1 MKHTLNIPI
10 LGFAAYSGTGKTTL
24 LEALIPKLT
33 KAGLRIGMLKHA
45 HHNFD
50 VDQPG
55 KDSHRLRKAGASQML
70 ISSRNRFALMT
81 ETPESES
88 EFDYLLTRFDEDKLD
103 VVLVEGCKNI
113 AFPKIELHR
122 EEVGKPWLHPN
133 DENII
138 AIASDSGELDSEL
151 PQMNINDLEAIAQ
164 FVIQYVQ
171 EAKAPKSKEKEAA
184 CCDTLS
190 PAFLS
195 VVQGQEKILSLVNTV
210 SETEACKIEDAYGRV
225 LADHVVS
232 PVNVPQY
239 TNSAMDGYAIRG
251 DDVERESYQVVAK
264 VMAGHAYDKPLEVG
278 QAVKIMTGAPTPIN
292 GDTVVMREQASKDGD
307 TVTFNGAS
315 IKTGQNVRQAGEDL
329 AIGNDVFTAG
339 TRLASPEMGMI
350 ASLGFGEA
358 NVFRKLKVAVFST
371 GDEVQAPGTE
381 QKANSI
387 YDSNRFTIMG
397 MLEKLGCE
405 ILDFGILEDNEQLMI
420 EALENASAQADV
432 VMTSGGVSVGDA
444 DYIKL
449 ALDKLGQIDFWRI
462 NMRPGRP
469 LAFGQ
474 INDKPFFGLPGN
486 PVAVM
491 VSFINFVEPAL
502 RKMQGE
508 QGWKPLK
515 VSAIATE
522 NLRSR
527 QGRTE
532 FSRGIYEL
540 DETGRLTVRTTGKQ
554 GSGILRSMSEAN
566 CLIEISPAV
575 DTVKAGES
583 VTIIPL
589 QAESR
594 PIQNSKV
601 SMSGLFI
608 DYRKI
613 FQRDS
618 YGSHHSLHLQRPRQ
632 RTDVLVPATPQ
643 HSRSSCRSRR
653 YRYH

>member
-24 LEALIPKLT
+24 LEALLPKLT
-33 KAGLRIGMLKHA
+33 EAGLRIGMLKHA

-50 VDQPG
+50 VDKPG
-55 KDSHRLRKAGASQML
+55 KDSYRLRKAGASQML
-70 ISSRNRFALMT
+70 IASRNRFALMT
-81 ETPESES
+81 ETPEAEA
-88 EFDYLLTRFDEDKLD
+88 EFEYLLTRFDEDKLD

-122 EEVGKPWLHPN
+122 EEVGKPWLYPH

-138 AIASDSGELDSEL
+138 AIASDSAELDSEL
-151 PQMNINDLEAIAQ
+151 PQMNINDLDAIAQ
-164 FVIQYVQ
+164 FVLQYVQ
-171 EAKAPKSKEKEAA
+171 DAKAPKSKEKDAA

-210 SETEACKIEDAYGRV
+210 SEIEASKIENAYGRV
-225 LADHVVS
+225 LAEHIIS

-239 TNSAMDGYAIRG
+239 TNSAMDGYAIRS
-251 DDVERESYQVVAK
+251 DDVDRDSYQIVAE
-264 VMAGHAYDKPLEVG
+264 VMAGHAYDQPLEVG
-278 QAVKIMTGAPTPIN
+278 QAVKIMTGAPTPRN
-292 GDTVVMREQASKDGD
+292 GDTVVMREQASQEGD
-307 TVTFNGAS
+307 KVTFNGS
-315 IKTGQNVRQAGEDL
+315 NIKAGQNVRQAGEDL
-329 AIGNDVFTAG
+329 AIGSDVFTAG

-474 INDKPFFGLPGN
+474 INNKPFFGLPGN

-515 VSAIATE
+515 VNAIATE

-540 DETGRLTVRTTGKQ
+540 DNTGRLTVRTTGKQ

-566 CLIEISPAV
+566 CLIEISPAI

-589 QAESR
+589 QGR
-594 PIQNSKV
+594 I
-601 SMSGLFI
+601 
-608 DYRKI
+608 
-613 FQRDS
+613 
-618 YGSHHSLHLQRPRQ
+618 
-632 RTDVLVPATPQ
+632 
-643 HSRSSCRSRR
+643 
-653 YRYH
+653 

>member
-10 LGFAAYSGTGKTTL
+10 IGFAAYSGTGKTTL
-24 LEALIPKLT
+24 LEALLPKLT
-33 KAGLRIGMLKHA
+33 EAGLRIGMLKHA

-50 VDQPG
+50 VDKPG
-55 KDSHRLRKAGASQML
+55 KDSYRLRKAGASQML
-70 ISSRNRFALMT
+70 IASRNRFALMT
-81 ETPESES
+81 ETPEAEE
-88 EFDYLLTRFDEDKLD
+88 EFEYLLTRFDEDKLD

-122 EEVGKPWLHPN
+122 EEVGKPWLYPN

-138 AIASDSGELDSEL
+138 AIASDGGELDSEL

-164 FVIQYVQ
+164 FVLQYVQ
-171 EAKAPKSKEKEAA
+171 DAKAPKSKEKDAA

-210 SETEACKIEDAYGRV
+210 SEIEACKIENAYGRV
-225 LADHVVS
+225 LAEHIIS

-239 TNSAMDGYAIRG
+239 TNSAMDGYAIRS
-251 DDVERESYQVVAK
+251 DDVDRDSYQVVAE
-264 VMAGHAYDKPLEVG
+264 VMAGHAYDQPLEVG
-278 QAVKIMTGAPTPIN
+278 QAVKIMTGAPTPRN
-292 GDTVVMREQASKDGD
+292 GDTVVMREQASQEGD
-307 TVTFNGAS
+307 KVTFNGAN
-315 IKTGQNVRQAGEDL
+315 IKAGQNVRQAGEDL
-329 AIGNDVFTAG
+329 AIGSDVFTAG

-474 INDKPFFGLPGN
+474 INNKPFFGLPGN

-515 VSAIATE
+515 VNAIATE

-540 DETGRLTVRTTGKQ
+540 DDTGRLTVRTTGKQ

-566 CLIEISPAV
+566 CLIEISPAI

-589 QAESR
+589 QGR
-594 PIQNSKV
+594 I
-601 SMSGLFI
+601 
-608 DYRKI
+608 
-613 FQRDS
+613 
-618 YGSHHSLHLQRPRQ
+618 
-632 RTDVLVPATPQ
+632 
-643 HSRSSCRSRR
+643 
-653 YRYH
+653 

>member
-24 LEALIPKLT
+24 LEALLPKLT
-33 KAGLRIGMLKHA
+33 EAGLRIGMLKHA

-50 VDQPG
+50 VDKPG
-55 KDSHRLRKAGASQML
+55 KDSYRLRKAGASQML
-70 ISSRNRFALMT
+70 IASRNRFALMT
-81 ETPESES
+81 ETPEAEA
-88 EFDYLLTRFDEDKLD
+88 EFEYLLTRFDEDKLD

-122 EEVGKPWLHPN
+122 EEVGKPWLYPH

-138 AIASDSGELDSEL
+138 AIASDSAELDSEL
-151 PQMNINDLEAIAQ
+151 PQMNINDLDAIAQ
-164 FVIQYVQ
+164 FVLQYVQ
-171 EAKAPKSKEKEAA
+171 DAKAPKSKEKDAA

-210 SETEACKIEDAYGRV
+210 SEIEACKIENAYGRV
-225 LADHVVS
+225 LAEHIIS

-239 TNSAMDGYAIRG
+239 TNSAMDGYAIRS
-251 DDVERESYQVVAK
+251 DDVDRDSYQVVAE
-264 VMAGHAYDKPLEVG
+264 VMAGHAYDQPLEVG
-278 QAVKIMTGAPTPIN
+278 QAVKIMTGAPTPRN
-292 GDTVVMREQASKDGD
+292 GDTVVMREQASQEGD
-307 TVTFNGAS
+307 KVTFNGS
-315 IKTGQNVRQAGEDL
+315 NIKAGQNVRQAGEDL
-329 AIGNDVFTAG
+329 TIGSDVFTAG

-474 INDKPFFGLPGN
+474 INNKPFFGLPGN

-515 VSAIATE
+515 VNAIATE

-540 DETGRLTVRTTGKQ
+540 DDSGRLTVRTTGKQ

-566 CLIEISPAV
+566 CLIEISPAI

-589 QAESR
+589 QGR
-594 PIQNSKV
+594 I
-601 SMSGLFI
+601 
-608 DYRKI
+608 
-613 FQRDS
+613 
-618 YGSHHSLHLQRPRQ
+618 
-632 RTDVLVPATPQ
+632 
-643 HSRSSCRSRR
+643 
-653 YRYH
+653 

>member
-24 LEALIPKLT
+24 LEALLPKLT
-33 KAGLRIGMLKHA
+33 EAGLRIGMLKHA

-50 VDQPG
+50 VDKPG
-55 KDSHRLRKAGASQML
+55 KDSYRLRKAGASQML
-70 ISSRNRFALMT
+70 IASRNRFALMT
-81 ETPESES
+81 ETPEAEA
-88 EFDYLLTRFDEDKLD
+88 EFEYLLTRFDEDKLD

-122 EEVGKPWLHPN
+122 EEVGKPWLYPH

-151 PQMNINDLEAIAQ
+151 PQMNINDLDAIAQ
-164 FVIQYVQ
+164 FVLQYVQ
-171 EAKAPKSKEKEAA
+171 DAKAPKSKEKDAA

-195 VVQGQEKILSLVNTV
+195 VIQGQEKILSLVNTV
-210 SETEACKIEDAYGRV
+210 SEIEACKIENAYGRV
-225 LADHVVS
+225 LAEDIIS

-239 TNSAMDGYAIRG
+239 TNSAMDGYAIRS
-251 DDVERESYQVVAK
+251 DDVDRDSYQVVVE
-264 VMAGHAYDKPLEVG
+264 VMAGHAYDQPLDVG
-278 QAVKIMTGAPTPIN
+278 QAVKIMTGAPTPRN
-292 GDTVVMREQASKDGD
+292 GDTVVMREQASQEGD
-307 TVTFNGAS
+307 KVTFNGAN
-315 IKTGQNVRQAGEDL
+315 IKAGQNVRQAGEDL
-329 AIGNDVFTAG
+329 AIGSDVFTAG

-358 NVFRKLKVAVFST
+358 NVFRKVKVAVFST

-381 QKANSI
+381 QNANSI

-405 ILDFGILEDNEQLMI
+405 ILDFGILEDNEKLMI

-474 INDKPFFGLPGN
+474 INNKPFFGLPGN

-515 VSAIATE
+515 VNAIATE

-532 FSRGIYEL
+532 FSRGVYEL
-540 DETGRLTVRTTGKQ
+540 DATGRLTVRTTGKQ

-566 CLIEISPAV
+566 CLIEISPAI

-589 QAESR
+589 QGR
-594 PIQNSKV
+594 I
-601 SMSGLFI
+601 
-608 DYRKI
+608 
-613 FQRDS
+613 
-618 YGSHHSLHLQRPRQ
+618 
-632 RTDVLVPATPQ
+632 
-643 HSRSSCRSRR
+643 
-653 YRYH
+653 

>member
-24 LEALIPKLT
+24 LEALLPKLT
-33 KAGLRIGMLKHA
+33 EAGLRIGMLKHA

-50 VDQPG
+50 VDKPG
-55 KDSHRLRKAGASQML
+55 KDSYRLRKAGASQML
-70 ISSRNRFALMT
+70 IASRNRFALMT
-81 ETPESES
+81 ETPEAEA
-88 EFDYLLTRFDEDKLD
+88 EFEYLLTRFDEDKLD

-122 EEVGKPWLHPN
+122 EEVGKPWLYPH
-133 DENII
+133 DDNII
-138 AIASDSGELDSEL
+138 AIASDTAELDSEL
-151 PQMNINDLEAIAQ
+151 PQMNINDLDAIAQ
-164 FVIQYVQ
+164 FVLQYVQ
-171 EAKAPKSKEKEAA
+171 DAKAPKSKEKDAA

-195 VVQGQEKILSLVNTV
+195 VVQGQEKVLSLVNTV
-210 SETEACKIEDAYGRV
+210 SGIEACKIENAYGRV
-225 LADHVVS
+225 LAEHIIS

-239 TNSAMDGYAIRG
+239 TNSAMDGYAIRS
-251 DDVERESYQVVAK
+251 DDVNRDSYQVVAE
-264 VMAGHAYDKPLEVG
+264 VMAGHAYDQPLEVG
-278 QAVKIMTGAPTPIN
+278 QAVKIMTGAPTPRN
-292 GDTVVMREQASKDGD
+292 GDTVVMREQASQEGD
-307 TVTFNGAS
+307 KVTFNGS
-315 IKTGQNVRQAGEDL
+315 NIKAGQNVRQAGEDL
-329 AIGNDVFTAG
+329 AIGSDVFTAG

-474 INDKPFFGLPGN
+474 INNKPFFGLPGN

-515 VSAIATE
+515 VNAIATE

-540 DETGRLTVRTTGKQ
+540 DNTGRLTVRTTGKQ

-566 CLIEISPAV
+566 CLIEISPAI

-589 QAESR
+589 QGR
-594 PIQNSKV
+594 I
-601 SMSGLFI
+601 
-608 DYRKI
+608 
-613 FQRDS
+613 
-618 YGSHHSLHLQRPRQ
+618 
-632 RTDVLVPATPQ
+632 
-643 HSRSSCRSRR
+643 
-653 YRYH
+653 

>member
-24 LEALIPKLT
+24 LEALLPKLT
-33 KAGLRIGMLKHA
+33 EAGLRIGMLKHA

-50 VDQPG
+50 VDKPG
-55 KDSHRLRKAGASQML
+55 KDSYRLRKAGASQML
-70 ISSRNRFALMT
+70 IASRNRYALMT
-81 ETPESES
+81 ETPEAEA
-88 EFDYLLTRFDEDKLD
+88 EFEYLLTRFDEDKLD

-122 EEVGKPWLHPN
+122 EEVGKPWLYPH
-133 DENII
+133 DDNII
-138 AIASDSGELDSEL
+138 AIASDSAELDSEL
-151 PQMNINDLEAIAQ
+151 PQMNINDLDAIAQ
-164 FVIQYVQ
+164 FVLQYVQ
-171 EAKAPKSKEKEAA
+171 DAKAPKSKEKDAA

-210 SETEACKIEDAYGRV
+210 SEIEACKIENAYGRV
-225 LADHVVS
+225 LAEHIIS

-239 TNSAMDGYAIRG
+239 TNSAMDGYAIRS
-251 DDVERESYQVVAK
+251 DDVDRDSYQVVAE
-264 VMAGHAYDKPLEVG
+264 VMAGHAYDQPLQVG
-278 QAVKIMTGAPTPIN
+278 QAVKIMTGAPTPLN
-292 GDTVVMREQASKDGD
+292 GDTVVMREQASQEGD
-307 TVTFNGAS
+307 KVTFNGAH
-315 IKTGQNVRQAGEDL
+315 IKAGQNVRQAGEDL
-329 AIGNDVFTAG
+329 AIGSDVFTAG

-474 INDKPFFGLPGN
+474 INNKPFFGLPGN

-515 VSAIATE
+515 VNAIATE

-540 DETGRLTVRTTGKQ
+540 DDTGRLTVRTTGKQ

-566 CLIEISPAV
+566 CLIEISPAI

-589 QAESR
+589 QGR
-594 PIQNSKV
+594 I
-601 SMSGLFI
+601 
-608 DYRKI
+608 
-613 FQRDS
+613 
-618 YGSHHSLHLQRPRQ
+618 
-632 RTDVLVPATPQ
+632 
-643 HSRSSCRSRR
+643 
-653 YRYH
+653 

>member
-10 LGFAAYSGTGKTTL
+10 IGFAAYSGTGKTTL
-24 LEALIPKLT
+24 LEALLPKLT
-33 KAGLRIGMLKHA
+33 EAGLRIGMLKHA

-50 VDQPG
+50 VDKPG
-55 KDSHRLRKAGASQML
+55 KDSYRLRKAGASQML
-70 ISSRNRFALMT
+70 IASRNRFALMT
-81 ETPESES
+81 ETPEAEA
-88 EFDYLLTRFDEDKLD
+88 EFEYLLTRFDEDKLD

-122 EEVGKPWLHPN
+122 EEVGKPWLYPH

-138 AIASDSGELDSEL
+138 AIASDSAELDSEL
-151 PQMNINDLEAIAQ
+151 PQMNINDLDAIAQ
-164 FVIQYVQ
+164 FVLQYVQ
-171 EAKAPKSKEKEAA
+171 EAKAPKSKEKDAA

-210 SETEACKIEDAYGRV
+210 SEIEACKIENAYGRV
-225 LADHVVS
+225 LAEDIIS

-239 TNSAMDGYAIRG
+239 TNSAMDGYAIRS
-251 DDVERESYQVVAK
+251 DDVDRDSYQIVAE
-264 VMAGHAYDKPLEVG
+264 VMAGHAYDQLLEVG
-278 QAVKIMTGAPTPIN
+278 QAVKIMTGAPTPLN
-292 GDTVVMREQASKDGD
+292 GDTVVMREQASQEGD
-307 TVTFNGAS
+307 NVTFNGAH
-315 IKTGQNVRQAGEDL
+315 IKAGQNVRQAGEDL
-329 AIGNDVFTAG
+329 AIGSDVFTAG

-474 INDKPFFGLPGN
+474 INNKPFFGLPGN

-515 VSAIATE
+515 VNAIATE

-532 FSRGIYEL
+532 FSRGVYEL
-540 DETGRLTVRTTGKQ
+540 DDTGRLTVRTTGKQ

-566 CLIEISPAV
+566 CLIEISPAI

-589 QAESR
+589 QGR
-594 PIQNSKV
+594 I
-601 SMSGLFI
+601 
-608 DYRKI
+608 
-613 FQRDS
+613 
-618 YGSHHSLHLQRPRQ
+618 
-632 RTDVLVPATPQ
+632 
-643 HSRSSCRSRR
+643 
-653 YRYH
+653 

>member
-24 LEALIPKLT
+24 LEALLPKLT
-33 KAGLRIGMLKHA
+33 EAGLRIGMLKHA

-50 VDQPG
+50 VDKPG
-55 KDSHRLRKAGASQML
+55 KDSYRLRKAGASQML
-70 ISSRNRFALMT
+70 IASRNRYALMT
-81 ETPESES
+81 ETPEAEA
-88 EFDYLLTRFDEDKLD
+88 EFEYLLTRFDEDKLD

-122 EEVGKPWLHPN
+122 EEVGKPWLYPH
-133 DENII
+133 DDNII
-138 AIASDSGELDSEL
+138 AIASDTAELDSEL
-151 PQMNINDLEAIAQ
+151 PQMNINDLDAIAQ
-164 FVIQYVQ
+164 FVLQYVQ
-171 EAKAPKSKEKEAA
+171 DAKAPKSKEKDAA

-210 SETEACKIEDAYGRV
+210 SEIEACKIENAYGRV
-225 LADHVVS
+225 LAEHIVS

-239 TNSAMDGYAIRG
+239 TNSAMDGYAIRS
-251 DDVERESYQVVAK
+251 DDVDRDSYQVVAE
-264 VMAGHAYDKPLEVG
+264 VMAGHAYDQPLEVG
-278 QAVKIMTGAPTPIN
+278 QAVKIMTGAPTPLN
-292 GDTVVMREQASKDGD
+292 GDTVVMREQASQEGD
-307 TVTFNGAS
+307 KVTFDGAN
-315 IKTGQNVRQAGEDL
+315 IKAGQNVRQAGEDL
-329 AIGNDVFTAG
+329 AIGSDVFTAG

-474 INDKPFFGLPGN
+474 INNKPFFGLPGN

-515 VSAIATE
+515 VNAIATE

-540 DETGRLTVRTTGKQ
+540 DDTGRLTVRTTGKQ

-566 CLIEISPAV
+566 CLIEISPAI

-589 QAESR
+589 QGR
-594 PIQNSKV
+594 I
-601 SMSGLFI
+601 
-608 DYRKI
+608 
-613 FQRDS
+613 
-618 YGSHHSLHLQRPRQ
+618 
-632 RTDVLVPATPQ
+632 
-643 HSRSSCRSRR
+643 
-653 YRYH
+653 

>member
-24 LEALIPKLT
+24 LEALLPKLT
-33 KAGLRIGMLKHA
+33 EAGLRIGMLKHA

-50 VDQPG
+50 VDKPG
-55 KDSHRLRKAGASQML
+55 KDSYRLRKAGASQML
-70 ISSRNRFALMT
+70 IASRNRFALMT
-81 ETPESES
+81 ETPEAEA
-88 EFDYLLTRFDEDKLD
+88 EFEYLLTRFDEDMLD

-122 EEVGKPWLHPN
+122 EEVGKPWLYPN
-133 DENII
+133 DDNII
-138 AIASDSGELDSEL
+138 AIASDGGELDSEL

-171 EAKAPKSKEKEAA
+171 EAKAPKNKEKEAA

-210 SETEACKIEDAYGRV
+210 SEIEACKIENAYGRV
-225 LADHVVS
+225 LAEHIVS
-232 PVNVPQY
+232 LVNVPQY
-239 TNSAMDGYAIRG
+239 TNSAMDGYAIRS
-251 DDVERESYQVVAK
+251 DDVDRDSYQVVAE
-264 VMAGHAYDKPLEVG
+264 VMAGHAYDQPLDVG
-278 QAVKIMTGAPTPIN
+278 QAVKIMTGAPTPLN
-292 GDTVVMREQASKDGD
+292 GDTVVMREQASQEGD
-307 TVTFNGAS
+307 KVTFNGAN
-315 IKTGQNVRQAGEDL
+315 IKAGQNVRQTGEDL
-329 AIGNDVFTAG
+329 AIGSDVFTAG

-350 ASLGFGEA
+350 ASVGFGEA
-358 NVFRKLKVAVFST
+358 NVFRKVKVAVFST

-420 EALENASAQADV
+420 EALENASAQADM

-474 INDKPFFGLPGN
+474 INNKPFFGLPGN

-515 VSAIATE
+515 VNAIATE

-532 FSRGIYEL
+532 FSRGVYEL

-566 CLIEISPAV
+566 CLIEISPAI

-589 QAESR
+589 QGR
-594 PIQNSKV
+594 I
-601 SMSGLFI
+601 
-608 DYRKI
+608 
-613 FQRDS
+613 
-618 YGSHHSLHLQRPRQ
+618 
-632 RTDVLVPATPQ
+632 
-643 HSRSSCRSRR
+643 
-653 YRYH
+653 

>member
-24 LEALIPKLT
+24 LEALLPKLT
-33 KAGLRIGMLKHA
+33 EAGLRIGMLKHA

-50 VDQPG
+50 VDKPG
-55 KDSHRLRKAGASQML
+55 KDSYRLRKAGASQML
-70 ISSRNRFALMT
+70 IASRNRFALMT
-81 ETPESES
+81 ETPEAEA
-88 EFDYLLTRFDEDKLD
+88 EFEYLLTRFDEDKLD

-122 EEVGKPWLHPN
+122 EEVGKPWLYPH
-133 DENII
+133 DDNII
-138 AIASDSGELDSEL
+138 AIASDSAELDSEL
-151 PQMNINDLEAIAQ
+151 PQMNINDLDAIAQ
-164 FVIQYVQ
+164 FVLQYVQ
-171 EAKAPKSKEKEAA
+171 DAKAPKSKEKDAA

-195 VVQGQEKILSLVNTV
+195 VVQGQEKILSLVHTV
-210 SETEACKIEDAYGRV
+210 SEIEACKIENAYGRV
-225 LADHVVS
+225 LAEDIIS

-239 TNSAMDGYAIRG
+239 TNSAMDGYAIRS
-251 DDVERESYQVVAK
+251 DDVDRSSYQIVAE
-264 VMAGHAYDKPLEVG
+264 VMAGHAYDQPLEVG
-278 QAVKIMTGAPTPIN
+278 QAVKIMTGAPTPLN
-292 GDTVVMREQASKDGD
+292 GDTVVMREQASQEGD
-307 TVTFNGAS
+307 KVTFNGAH
-315 IKTGQNVRQAGEDL
+315 IKAGQNVRQAGEDL
-329 AIGNDVFTAG
+329 AIGSDVFTAG

-474 INDKPFFGLPGN
+474 INNKPFFGLPGN

-515 VSAIATE
+515 VNAIATE

-540 DETGRLTVRTTGKQ
+540 DDTGRLTVRTTGKQ

-566 CLIEISPAV
+566 CLIEISPAI

-589 QAESR
+589 QGR
-594 PIQNSKV
+594 I
-601 SMSGLFI
+601 
-608 DYRKI
+608 
-613 FQRDS
+613 
-618 YGSHHSLHLQRPRQ
+618 
-632 RTDVLVPATPQ
+632 
-643 HSRSSCRSRR
+643 
-653 YRYH
+653 

>member
-1 MKHTLNIPI
+1 MKHTLNIPT

-24 LEALIPKLT
+24 LEALLPKLT
-33 KAGLRIGMLKHA
+33 EAGLRIGMLKHA

-50 VDQPG
+50 VDKPG
-55 KDSHRLRKAGASQML
+55 KDSYRLRKAGASQML
-70 ISSRNRFALMT
+70 IASRNRFALMT
-81 ETPESES
+81 ETPEAEA
-88 EFDYLLTRFDEDKLD
+88 EFEYLLTRFDEDKLD

-122 EEVGKPWLHPN
+122 EEVGKPWLYPH

-138 AIASDSGELDSEL
+138 AIASDSAELDSEL
-151 PQMNINDLEAIAQ
+151 PQMNINDLDAIAQ
-164 FVIQYVQ
+164 FVLQYVQ
-171 EAKAPKSKEKEAA
+171 DAKAPKSKEKDTA

-210 SETEACKIEDAYGRV
+210 SEIEACKIENAYGRV
-225 LADHVVS
+225 LAEHIIS

-239 TNSAMDGYAIRG
+239 TNSAMDGYAIRS
-251 DDVERESYQVVAK
+251 DDVDRDSYQVVAE
-264 VMAGHAYDKPLEVG
+264 VMAGHAYDQPLQVG
-278 QAVKIMTGAPTPIN
+278 QAVKIMTGAPTPLN
-292 GDTVVMREQASKDGD
+292 GDTVVMREQASQEGD
-307 TVTFNGAS
+307 KVTFNGAH
-315 IKTGQNVRQAGEDL
+315 IKAGQNVRQAGEDL
-329 AIGNDVFTAG
+329 AIGSDVFTAG

-371 GDEVQAPGTE
+371 GDEVQVPGTE

-474 INDKPFFGLPGN
+474 INNKPFFGLPGN

-515 VSAIATE
+515 VNAIATE

-540 DETGRLTVRTTGKQ
+540 DDTGRLTVRTTGKQ

-566 CLIEISPAV
+566 CLIEISPAI

-589 QAESR
+589 QGR
-594 PIQNSKV
+594 I
-601 SMSGLFI
+601 
-608 DYRKI
+608 
-613 FQRDS
+613 
-618 YGSHHSLHLQRPRQ
+618 
-632 RTDVLVPATPQ
+632 
-643 HSRSSCRSRR
+643 
-653 YRYH
+653 

>member
-24 LEALIPKLT
+24 LEALLPKLT
-33 KAGLRIGMLKHA
+33 EAGLRIGMLKHA

-210 SETEACKIEDAYGRV
+210 AETESCKIKDAYGRV

-251 DDVERESYQVVAK
+251 DDVERDSYQVVAE
-264 VMAGHAYDKPLEVG
+264 VMAGHAYDQPLEVG
-278 QAVKIMTGAPTPIN
+278 QAVKIMTGAPTPTN
-292 GDTVVMREQASKDGD
+292 GDTVVMREQAKQDGD

-329 AIGNDVFTAG
+329 AIGSDVFTAG

-350 ASLGFGEA
+350 ASLGFGET

-420 EALENASAQADV
+420 EALENASVQADV

-589 QAESR
+589 QGR
-594 PIQNSKV
+594 I
-601 SMSGLFI
+601 
-608 DYRKI
+608 
-613 FQRDS
+613 
-618 YGSHHSLHLQRPRQ
+618 
-632 RTDVLVPATPQ
+632 
-643 HSRSSCRSRR
+643 
-653 YRYH
+653 

>member
-24 LEALIPKLT
+24 LEALLPKLT
-33 KAGLRIGMLKHA
+33 EAGLRIGMLKHA

-50 VDQPG
+50 VDKPG
-55 KDSHRLRKAGASQML
+55 KDSYRLRKAGASQML
-70 ISSRNRFALMT
+70 IASRNRYALMT
-81 ETPESES
+81 ETPEAEA
-88 EFDYLLTRFDEDKLD
+88 EFEYLLTRFDEDKLD

-122 EEVGKPWLHPN
+122 EEVGKPWLYPH
-133 DENII
+133 DDNII
-138 AIASDSGELDSEL
+138 AIASDSAELDSEL
-151 PQMNINDLEAIAQ
+151 PQMNINDLDAIAQ
-164 FVIQYVQ
+164 FVLQYVQ
-171 EAKAPKSKEKEAA
+171 DAKAPKSKEKDAS

-210 SETEACKIEDAYGRV
+210 SEIEACKIENAYGRV
-225 LADHVVS
+225 LAEDIIS

-239 TNSAMDGYAIRG
+239 TNSAMDGYAIRS
-251 DDVERESYQVVAK
+251 DDVDRDSYQVVAE
-264 VMAGHAYDKPLEVG
+264 VMAGHAYDQPLEVG
-278 QAVKIMTGAPTPIN
+278 QAVKIMTGAPTPRN
-292 GDTVVMREQASKDGD
+292 GDTVVMREQASQEGD
-307 TVTFNGAS
+307 KVTFNGAN
-315 IKTGQNVRQAGEDL
+315 IKAGQNVRQAGEDL
-329 AIGNDVFTAG
+329 AIGSDVFTAG

-474 INDKPFFGLPGN
+474 INNKPFFGLPGN

-515 VSAIATE
+515 VNAIATE

-540 DETGRLTVRTTGKQ
+540 DDTGRLTVRTTGKQ

-566 CLIEISPAV
+566 CLIEISPAI

-589 QAESR
+589 QGR
-594 PIQNSKV
+594 I
-601 SMSGLFI
+601 
-608 DYRKI
+608 
-613 FQRDS
+613 
-618 YGSHHSLHLQRPRQ
+618 
-632 RTDVLVPATPQ
+632 
-643 HSRSSCRSRR
+643 
-653 YRYH
+653 

>member
-24 LEALIPKLT
+24 LEALLPKLT
-33 KAGLRIGMLKHA
+33 EAGLRIGMLKHA

-50 VDQPG
+50 VDKPG
-55 KDSHRLRKAGASQML
+55 KDSYRLRKAGASQML
-70 ISSRNRFALMT
+70 IASRNRFALMT
-81 ETPESES
+81 ETPEAEA
-88 EFDYLLTRFDEDKLD
+88 EFEYLLTRFDEDKLD
-103 VVLVEGCKNI
+103 VVLIEGCKNI

-122 EEVGKPWLHPN
+122 EEVGKPWLYPH

-138 AIASDSGELDSEL
+138 AIASDSAELDSEL
-151 PQMNINDLEAIAQ
+151 PQMNINDLDAIAQ
-164 FVIQYVQ
+164 FVLQYVQ
-171 EAKAPKSKEKEAA
+171 DAKAPKSKEKDAA

-210 SETEACKIEDAYGRV
+210 SEIEACKIENAYGRV
-225 LADHVVS
+225 LAEHIIS

-239 TNSAMDGYAIRG
+239 TNSAMDGYAIRS
-251 DDVERESYQVVAK
+251 DDVDRDSYQVVAE
-264 VMAGHAYDKPLEVG
+264 VMAGHAYDQPLEVG
-278 QAVKIMTGAPTPIN
+278 QAVKIMTGAPTPRN
-292 GDTVVMREQASKDGD
+292 GDTVVMREQASQEGD
-307 TVTFNGAS
+307 KVTFNGAN
-315 IKTGQNVRQAGEDL
+315 IKAGQNVRQAGEDL
-329 AIGNDVFTAG
+329 AIGSDVFTAG

-474 INDKPFFGLPGN
+474 INNKPFFGLPGN

-515 VSAIATE
+515 VNAIATE

-540 DETGRLTVRTTGKQ
+540 DDTGRLTVRTTGKQ

-566 CLIEISPAV
+566 CLIEISPAI

-589 QAESR
+589 QGR
-594 PIQNSKV
+594 I
-601 SMSGLFI
+601 
-608 DYRKI
+608 
-613 FQRDS
+613 
-618 YGSHHSLHLQRPRQ
+618 
-632 RTDVLVPATPQ
+632 
-643 HSRSSCRSRR
+643 
-653 YRYH
+653 

>member
-24 LEALIPKLT
+24 LEALLPKLT
-33 KAGLRIGMLKHA
+33 EAGLRIGMLKHA

-50 VDQPG
+50 VDKPG
-55 KDSHRLRKAGASQML
+55 KDSYRLRKAGASQML
-70 ISSRNRFALMT
+70 IASRNRFALMT
-81 ETPESES
+81 ETPEAEA
-88 EFDYLLTRFDEDKLD
+88 EFEYLLTRFDEDKLD

-122 EEVGKPWLHPN
+122 EEVGKPWLYPH

-138 AIASDSGELDSEL
+138 AIASDSAELDSEL
-151 PQMNINDLEAIAQ
+151 PQMNINDLDAIAQ
-164 FVIQYVQ
+164 FVLQYVQ
-171 EAKAPKSKEKEAA
+171 EAKAPKSKEKDAA

-195 VVQGQEKILSLVNTV
+195 VVQGQEKVLSLVNTV
-210 SETEACKIEDAYGRV
+210 SEIEACKIENAYGRV
-225 LADHVVS
+225 LAEDIIS

-239 TNSAMDGYAIRG
+239 TNSAMDGYAIRS
-251 DDVERESYQVVAK
+251 DDVDRDSYQVVAE
-264 VMAGHAYDKPLEVG
+264 VMAGHAYDQPLQVG
-278 QAVKIMTGAPTPIN
+278 QAVKIMTGAPTPLN
-292 GDTVVMREQASKDGD
+292 GDTVVMREQASQEGD
-307 TVTFNGAS
+307 KVTFNGAH
-315 IKTGQNVRQAGEDL
+315 IKAGQNVRQAGEDL
-329 AIGNDVFTAG
+329 AIGSDVFTAG

-397 MLEKLGCE
+397 MLEKIGCE

-474 INDKPFFGLPGN
+474 INNKPFFGLPGN

-515 VSAIATE
+515 VNAIATE

-540 DETGRLTVRTTGKQ
+540 DDTGRLTVRTTGKQ

-566 CLIEISPAV
+566 CLIEISPAI

-589 QAESR
+589 QGR
-594 PIQNSKV
+594 I
-601 SMSGLFI
+601 
-608 DYRKI
+608 
-613 FQRDS
+613 
-618 YGSHHSLHLQRPRQ
+618 
-632 RTDVLVPATPQ
+632 
-643 HSRSSCRSRR
+643 
-653 YRYH
+653 

>member
-24 LEALIPKLT
+24 LEALLPKLT
-33 KAGLRIGMLKHA
+33 EAGLRIGMLKHA

-70 ISSRNRFALMT
+70 LSSRNRFALMT

-138 AIASDSGELDSEL
+138 AIASDSGELDSDL

-164 FVIQYVQ
+164 FVIEYVQ

-251 DDVERESYQVVAK
+251 DDVERSSYQVVAE
-264 VMAGHAYDKPLEVG
+264 VMAGHAYAQPLEVG

-292 GDTVVMREQASKDGD
+292 GDTVVMREQASQDGD

-315 IKTGQNVRQAGEDL
+315 IKNGQNVRQAGEDL
-329 AIGNDVFTAG
+329 AIGSDVFTAG

-589 QAESR
+589 QGR
-594 PIQNSKV
+594 I
-601 SMSGLFI
+601 
-608 DYRKI
+608 
-613 FQRDS
+613 
-618 YGSHHSLHLQRPRQ
+618 
-632 RTDVLVPATPQ
+632 
-643 HSRSSCRSRR
+643 
-653 YRYH
+653 

>member
-24 LEALIPKLT
+24 LEALLPKLT
-33 KAGLRIGMLKHA
+33 EAGLRIGMLKHA

-50 VDQPG
+50 VDKPG
-55 KDSHRLRKAGASQML
+55 KDSYRLRKAGASQML
-70 ISSRNRFALMT
+70 IASRNRFALMT
-81 ETPESES
+81 ETPEAEA
-88 EFDYLLTRFDEDKLD
+88 EFEYLLTRFDEDKLD

-122 EEVGKPWLHPN
+122 EEVGKPWLYPH

-138 AIASDSGELDSEL
+138 AIASDSAELDSEL
-151 PQMNINDLEAIAQ
+151 PQMNINDLDAIAQ
-164 FVIQYVQ
+164 FVLQYVQ
-171 EAKAPKSKEKEAA
+171 DAKAPKSKEKDAA

-210 SETEACKIEDAYGRV
+210 SEIEACKIENAYGRV
-225 LADHVVS
+225 LAEHIIS

-239 TNSAMDGYAIRG
+239 TNSAMDGYAIRS
-251 DDVERESYQVVAK
+251 DDVDRDSYQIVAE
-264 VMAGHAYDKPLEVG
+264 VMAGHAYDKALEVG
-278 QAVKIMTGAPTPIN
+278 QAVKIMTGAPTPLN
-292 GDTVVMREQASKDGD
+292 GDTVVMREQASQEGD
-307 TVTFNGAS
+307 NVTFNGAN
-315 IKTGQNVRQAGEDL
+315 IKAGQNVRQAGEDL
-329 AIGNDVFTAG
+329 AIGSDVFTAG

-469 LAFGQ
+469 LAFGE
-474 INDKPFFGLPGN
+474 INNKPFFGLPGN

-502 RKMQGE
+502 RKIQGE

-566 CLIEISPAV
+566 CLIEISPAI

-589 QAESR
+589 QGR
-594 PIQNSKV
+594 I
-601 SMSGLFI
+601 
-608 DYRKI
+608 
-613 FQRDS
+613 
-618 YGSHHSLHLQRPRQ
+618 
-632 RTDVLVPATPQ
+632 
-643 HSRSSCRSRR
+643 
-653 YRYH
+653 

>member
-24 LEALIPKLT
+24 LEALLPKLT
-33 KAGLRIGMLKHA
+33 EAGLRIGMLKHA

-50 VDQPG
+50 VDKPG
-55 KDSHRLRKAGASQML
+55 KDSYRLRKAGASQML
-70 ISSRNRFALMT
+70 IASRNRYALMT
-81 ETPESES
+81 ETPEAEAGF
-88 EFDYLLTRFDEDKLD
+88 EYLLTRFDEDKLD

-122 EEVGKPWLHPN
+122 EEVGKPWLYPH
-133 DENII
+133 DDNII
-138 AIASDSGELDSEL
+138 AIASDTAELDSEL
-151 PQMNINDLEAIAQ
+151 PQMNINDLDAIAQ
-164 FVIQYVQ
+164 FVLQYVQ
-171 EAKAPKSKEKEAA
+171 DAKAPKSKEKDAA

-210 SETEACKIEDAYGRV
+210 SEIEACKIENAYGRV
-225 LADHVVS
+225 LAEHIVS

-239 TNSAMDGYAIRG
+239 TNSAMDGYAIRS
-251 DDVERESYQVVAK
+251 DDVDRDSYQVVAE
-264 VMAGHAYDKPLEVG
+264 VMAGHAYDQPLEVG
-278 QAVKIMTGAPTPIN
+278 QAVKIMTGAPTPRN
-292 GDTVVMREQASKDGD
+292 GDTVVMREQAIQEGD
-307 TVTFNGAS
+307 KVTFNGAN
-315 IKTGQNVRQAGEDL
+315 IKAGQNVRQAGEDL
-329 AIGNDVFTAG
+329 AIGSDVFTAG

-474 INDKPFFGLPGN
+474 INNKPFFGLPGN

-515 VSAIATE
+515 VNAIATE

-540 DETGRLTVRTTGKQ
+540 DDTGRLTVRTTGKQ

-566 CLIEISPAV
+566 CLIEISPAI

-589 QAESR
+589 QGR
-594 PIQNSKV
+594 I
-601 SMSGLFI
+601 
-608 DYRKI
+608 
-613 FQRDS
+613 
-618 YGSHHSLHLQRPRQ
+618 
-632 RTDVLVPATPQ
+632 
-643 HSRSSCRSRR
+643 
-653 YRYH
+653 

>member
-10 LGFAAYSGTGKTTL
+10 IGFAAYSGTGKTTL
-24 LEALIPKLT
+24 LEALLPKLT
-33 KAGLRIGMLKHA
+33 EAGLRIGMLKHA

-50 VDQPG
+50 VDKPG
-55 KDSHRLRKAGASQML
+55 KDSYRLRKAGASQML
-70 ISSRNRFALMT
+70 IASRNRFALMT
-81 ETPESES
+81 ETPEAEA
-88 EFDYLLTRFDEDKLD
+88 EFEYLLTRFDEDKLD

-122 EEVGKPWLHPN
+122 EEVGKPWLYPH

-138 AIASDSGELDSEL
+138 AIASDSAELDSEL
-151 PQMNINDLEAIAQ
+151 PQMNINDLDAIAQ
-164 FVIQYVQ
+164 FVLQYVQ
-171 EAKAPKSKEKEAA
+171 DAKAPKSKEKDAA

-210 SETEACKIEDAYGRV
+210 SKIEACKIENAYGRV
-225 LADHVVS
+225 LAEHIIS

-239 TNSAMDGYAIRG
+239 TNSAMDGYAIRS
-251 DDVERESYQVVAK
+251 DDVDRDSYQVVAE
-264 VMAGHAYDKPLEVG
+264 VMAGHAYDQPLKVG
-278 QAVKIMTGAPTPIN
+278 QAVKIMTGAPTPRN
-292 GDTVVMREQASKDGD
+292 GDTVVMREQASQEGD
-307 TVTFNGAS
+307 KVTFNGAN
-315 IKTGQNVRQAGEDL
+315 IKAGQNVRQAGEDL
-329 AIGNDVFTAG
+329 AIGSDVFTAG

-474 INDKPFFGLPGN
+474 INNKPFFGLPGN

-515 VSAIATE
+515 VNAIATE

-540 DETGRLTVRTTGKQ
+540 DDTGRLTVRTTGKQ

-566 CLIEISPAV
+566 CLIEISPAI

-589 QAESR
+589 QGR
-594 PIQNSKV
+594 I
-601 SMSGLFI
+601 
-608 DYRKI
+608 
-613 FQRDS
+613 
-618 YGSHHSLHLQRPRQ
+618 
-632 RTDVLVPATPQ
+632 
-643 HSRSSCRSRR
+643 
-653 YRYH
+653 

>member
-1 MKHTLNIPI
+1 MKHTLNIPT

-24 LEALIPKLT
+24 LEALLPKLT
-33 KAGLRIGMLKHA
+33 EAGLRIGMLKHA

-50 VDQPG
+50 VDKPG
-55 KDSHRLRKAGASQML
+55 KDSYRLRKAGASQML
-70 ISSRNRFALMT
+70 IASRNRFALMT
-81 ETPESES
+81 ETPEAEA
-88 EFDYLLTRFDEDKLD
+88 EFEYLLTRFDEDKLD

-122 EEVGKPWLHPN
+122 EEVGKPWLYPH

-138 AIASDSGELDSEL
+138 AIASDTAELDSEL
-151 PQMNINDLEAIAQ
+151 PQMNINDLDAIAQ
-164 FVIQYVQ
+164 FVLQYVQ
-171 EAKAPKSKEKEAA
+171 DAKAPKSKEKDAA

-210 SETEACKIEDAYGRV
+210 SEIEASKIENAYGRV
-225 LADHVVS
+225 LAEDIIS

-239 TNSAMDGYAIRG
+239 TNSAMDGYAIRS
-251 DDVERESYQVVAK
+251 DDVDRDSYQVVAE
-264 VMAGHAYDKPLEVG
+264 VMAGHAYDQPLQVG
-278 QAVKIMTGAPTPIN
+278 QAVKIMTGAPTPRN
-292 GDTVVMREQASKDGD
+292 GDTVVMREQASQEGD
-307 TVTFNGAS
+307 KVTFNGS
-315 IKTGQNVRQAGEDL
+315 NIKAGQNVRQAGEDL
-329 AIGNDVFTAG
+329 AIGSDVFTAG

-474 INDKPFFGLPGN
+474 INNKPFFGLPGN

-515 VSAIATE
+515 VKAIATE

-540 DETGRLTVRTTGKQ
+540 DDTGRLTVRTTGKQ

-566 CLIEISPAV
+566 CLIEISPAI

-589 QAESR
+589 QGR
-594 PIQNSKV
+594 I
-601 SMSGLFI
+601 
-608 DYRKI
+608 
-613 FQRDS
+613 
-618 YGSHHSLHLQRPRQ
+618 
-632 RTDVLVPATPQ
+632 
-643 HSRSSCRSRR
+643 
-653 YRYH
+653 

>member
-24 LEALIPKLT
+24 LEALLPKLT
-33 KAGLRIGMLKHA
+33 EAGLRIGMLKHA

-50 VDQPG
+50 VDKPG
-55 KDSHRLRKAGASQML
+55 KDSYRLRKAGASQML
-70 ISSRNRFALMT
+70 IASRNRFALMT
-81 ETPESES
+81 ETPEAEA
-88 EFDYLLTRFDEDKLD
+88 EFEYLLTRFDEDKLD

-122 EEVGKPWLHPN
+122 EEVGKPWLYPH

-138 AIASDSGELDSEL
+138 AIASDSAELDSEL
-151 PQMNINDLEAIAQ
+151 PQMNINDLDAIAQ
-164 FVIQYVQ
+164 FVLQYVQ
-171 EAKAPKSKEKEAA
+171 DAKAPKSKEKDAA

-210 SETEACKIEDAYGRV
+210 SEIEACKIENAYGRV
-225 LADHVVS
+225 LAEHIIS

-239 TNSAMDGYAIRG
+239 TNSAMDGYAIRS
-251 DDVERESYQVVAK
+251 DDVDRDSYQIVAE
-264 VMAGHAYDKPLEVG
+264 VMAGHAYDQPLEVG
-278 QAVKIMTGAPTPIN
+278 QAVKIMTGAPTPLN
-292 GDTVVMREQASKDGD
+292 GDTVVMREQASQEGD
-307 TVTFNGAS
+307 KVTFNGAN
-315 IKTGQNVRQAGEDL
+315 IKAGQNVRQAGEDL
-329 AIGNDVFTAG
+329 AIGSDVFTAG

-474 INDKPFFGLPGN
+474 INNKPFFGLPGN

-515 VSAIATE
+515 VKAIATE

-540 DETGRLTVRTTGKQ
+540 DDTGRLTVRTTGKQ

-566 CLIEISPAV
+566 CLIEISPAI

-589 QAESR
+589 QGR
-594 PIQNSKV
+594 I
-601 SMSGLFI
+601 
-608 DYRKI
+608 
-613 FQRDS
+613 
-618 YGSHHSLHLQRPRQ
+618 
-632 RTDVLVPATPQ
+632 
-643 HSRSSCRSRR
+643 
-653 YRYH
+653 

>member
-24 LEALIPKLT
+24 LEALLPKLT
-33 KAGLRIGMLKHA
+33 EAGLRIGMLKHA

-50 VDQPG
+50 VDKPG
-55 KDSHRLRKAGASQML
+55 KDSYRLRKAGASQML
-70 ISSRNRFALMT
+70 IASRNRFALMT
-81 ETPESES
+81 ETLEAEA
-88 EFDYLLTRFDEDKLD
+88 EFEYLLTRFDEDNLD

-122 EEVGKPWLHPN
+122 EEVGKPWLYPH

-138 AIASDSGELDSEL
+138 AIASDTAELDSEL
-151 PQMNINDLEAIAQ
+151 PQMNINDLDAIAQ
-164 FVIQYVQ
+164 FVLQYVQ
-171 EAKAPKSKEKEAA
+171 EAKAPKSKEKDAA

-210 SETEACKIEDAYGRV
+210 SEIEACKIENAYGRV
-225 LADHVVS
+225 LAEHIIS

-239 TNSAMDGYAIRG
+239 TNSAMDGYAIRS
-251 DDVERESYQVVAK
+251 DDVDRDSYQVVAE
-264 VMAGHAYDKPLEVG
+264 VMAGHAYDQPLEVG
-278 QAVKIMTGAPTPIN
+278 QAVKIMTGAPTPLN
-292 GDTVVMREQASKDGD
+292 GDTVVMREQASQEGD
-307 TVTFNGAS
+307 KVTFNGAN
-315 IKTGQNVRQAGEDL
+315 IKAGQNVRQAGEDL
-329 AIGNDVFTAG
+329 AIGSDVFTAG

-474 INDKPFFGLPGN
+474 INNKPFFGLPGN

-515 VSAIATE
+515 VNAIATE

-566 CLIEISPAV
+566 CLIEISPAI

-589 QAESR
+589 QGR
-594 PIQNSKV
+594 I
-601 SMSGLFI
+601 
-608 DYRKI
+608 
-613 FQRDS
+613 
-618 YGSHHSLHLQRPRQ
+618 
-632 RTDVLVPATPQ
+632 
-643 HSRSSCRSRR
+643 
-653 YRYH
+653 

>member
-24 LEALIPKLT
+24 LEALLPKLT
-33 KAGLRIGMLKHA
+33 EAGLRIGMLKHA

-50 VDQPG
+50 VDKPG
-55 KDSHRLRKAGASQML
+55 KDSYRLRKAGASQML
-70 ISSRNRFALMT
+70 IASRNRFALMT
-81 ETPESES
+81 ETPEAEA
-88 EFDYLLTRFDEDKLD
+88 EFEYLLTRFDEDNLD

-122 EEVGKPWLHPN
+122 EEVGKPWLYLH

-151 PQMNINDLEAIAQ
+151 PQMNINDLDAIAQ
-164 FVIQYVQ
+164 FVLQYVQ
-171 EAKAPKSKEKEAA
+171 DAKAPKSKEKDAA

-210 SETEACKIEDAYGRV
+210 SEIEACKIENASGRV
-225 LADHVVS
+225 LAEHIVS

-239 TNSAMDGYAIRG
+239 TNSAMDGYAIRS
-251 DDVERESYQVVAK
+251 DDVDRDSYQVVAE
-264 VMAGHAYDKPLEVG
+264 VMAGHAYDQPLEVG
-278 QAVKIMTGAPTPIN
+278 QAVKIMTGAPTPRN
-292 GDTVVMREQASKDGD
+292 GDTVVMREQAIQEGD
-307 TVTFNGAS
+307 KVTFNGAN
-315 IKTGQNVRQAGEDL
+315 IKAGQNVRQAGEDL
-329 AIGNDVFTAG
+329 AIGSDVFTAG

-449 ALDKLGQIDFWRI
+449 VLDKLGQIDFWRI

-474 INDKPFFGLPGN
+474 INNKPFFGLPGN

-515 VSAIATE
+515 VNAIATE

-566 CLIEISPAV
+566 CLIEISPAI

-589 QAESR
+589 QGR
-594 PIQNSKV
+594 I
-601 SMSGLFI
+601 
-608 DYRKI
+608 
-613 FQRDS
+613 
-618 YGSHHSLHLQRPRQ
+618 
-632 RTDVLVPATPQ
+632 
-643 HSRSSCRSRR
+643 
-653 YRYH
+653 

>member
-24 LEALIPKLT
+24 LEALLPKLT
-33 KAGLRIGMLKHA
+33 EAGLRIGMLKHA

-50 VDQPG
+50 VDKPG
-55 KDSHRLRKAGASQML
+55 KDSYRLRKAGASQML
-70 ISSRNRFALMT
+70 IASRNRFALMT
-81 ETPESES
+81 ETPEAEA
-88 EFDYLLTRFDEDKLD
+88 EFEYLLTRFDEDKLD

-122 EEVGKPWLHPN
+122 EEVGKPWLYPH

-138 AIASDSGELDSEL
+138 AIASDTAELDSEL
-151 PQMNINDLEAIAQ
+151 PQMNINDLDAIAQ
-164 FVIQYVQ
+164 FVLQYVQ
-171 EAKAPKSKEKEAA
+171 DAKAPKSKEKDAA

-210 SETEACKIEDAYGRV
+210 SEIEACKIENAYGRV
-225 LADHVVS
+225 LAEDIIS

-239 TNSAMDGYAIRG
+239 TNSAMDGYAIRS
-251 DDVERESYQVVAK
+251 DDVDRDSYQIVAE
-264 VMAGHAYDKPLEVG
+264 VMAGHAYDQPLEVG
-278 QAVKIMTGAPTPIN
+278 QAVKIMTGAPTPRN
-292 GDTVVMREQASKDGD
+292 GDTVVMREQASQEGD
-307 TVTFNGAS
+307 KVTFNGAN
-315 IKTGQNVRQAGEDL
+315 IKAGQNVRQAGEDL
-329 AIGNDVFTAG
+329 AIGSYVFTVG

-474 INDKPFFGLPGN
+474 INNKPFFGLPGN

-515 VSAIATE
+515 VNAIATE

-540 DETGRLTVRTTGKQ
+540 DDTGRLTVRTTGKQ

-566 CLIEISPAV
+566 CLIEISPAI

-589 QAESR
+589 QGR
-594 PIQNSKV
+594 I
-601 SMSGLFI
+601 
-608 DYRKI
+608 
-613 FQRDS
+613 
-618 YGSHHSLHLQRPRQ
+618 
-632 RTDVLVPATPQ
+632 
-643 HSRSSCRSRR
+643 
-653 YRYH
+653 